1 MTEVQATPPTVK
13 VTMLI
18 RKPVAEVFNAFVDPN
33 ITTQFWFD
41 RASGALNQGA
51 TVTWYWD
58 HYGVSA
64 QVKVVTLD
72 TNRRLV
78 IEWPARAQWD
88 FEARAD
94 GTTFV
99 TITASGFEGTLQE
112 QYQQALDQTEG
123 FNLVIAACK
132 AWLEFGVRL
141 NVVADKAPDFKA
153 APLHLQ

>member
-1 MTEVQATPPTVK
+1 MSSSGQAG
-13 VTMLI
+13 I
-18 RKPVAEVFNAFVDPN
+18 
-33 ITTQFWFD
+33 D
-41 RASGALNQGA
+41 RRA
-51 TVTWYWD
+51 
-58 HYGVSA
+58 
-64 QVKVVTLD
+64 
-72 TNRRLV
+72 
-78 IEWPARAQWD
+78 ARAQWD

-99 TITASGFEGTLQE
+99 TITASGFEGTLE
-112 QYQQALDQTEG
+112 AKYQQALDQTEG

>member
-1 MTEVQATPPTVK
+1 MLGTPAPTAK
-13 VTMLI
+13 ITMLI
-18 RKPVAEVFNAFVDPN
+18 RRPVAEVFNAFVDPRV
-33 ITTQFWFD
+33 TTQFWFD

-51 TVTWYWD
+51 TVTWHWE

-64 QVKVVTLD
+64 KVRVVTLD

-88 FEARAD
+88 FEERAD

-99 TITASGFEGTLQE
+99 AITASGFEGSPQE
-112 QYQQALDQTEG
+112 QYRQVLDQTEG

-132 AWLEFGVRL
+132 AWLEFGVKL